1 MRWWCFWSLWFC
13 IPPVHCSCLENP
25 GDRGAWWAAVYRV
38 AQSRTRLKQLSSSEV
53 WEHLEDP
60 HNSVTIFQMTSAWW
74 NKSHACIRD
83 PYRVQELLMDFKVS
97 EHESLSARFPTVRNY
112 YLLSFSIISK
122 KNFYNHLKG
131 FKTLLPFSTS
141 HLSFIN
147 FNQNKILQQS
157 ECKSRYKNLSSR
169 YKEIYK
175 KYKMTSVLNT
185 TTFTFKICHLWT

>member
-112 YLLSFSIISK
+112 YLLSFGIISK

-141 HLSFIN
+141 FGPAKIRSIKWHDSFRFYSYIQYQRLSWSCSVICPCSDNEN
-147 FNQNKILQQS
+147 FEKFVKAKVSI
-157 ECKSRYKNLSSR
+157 
-169 YKEIYK
+169 
-175 KYKMTSVLNT
+175 
-185 TTFTFKICHLWT
+185 